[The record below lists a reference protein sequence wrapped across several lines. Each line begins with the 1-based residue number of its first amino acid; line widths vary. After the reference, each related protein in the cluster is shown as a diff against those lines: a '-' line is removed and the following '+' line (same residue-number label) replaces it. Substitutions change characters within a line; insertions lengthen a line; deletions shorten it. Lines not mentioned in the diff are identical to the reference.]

1 MTCAPSSAL
10 LLLTRQRQFLQAA
23 LRKHY
28 IFSLITKPRNPRVP
42 EKMRQAGDRG
52 VVHWGSEV
60 PSKQFVTSLKERVV
74 SCQKE
79 AQLCFALG
87 SF

>member
-1 MTCAPSSAL
+1 M
-10 LLLTRQRQFLQAA
+10 RW
-23 LRKHY
+23 
-28 IFSLITKPRNPRVP
+28 NPRVP

-60 PSKQFVTSLKERVV
+60 PSKQFVTSLKECVV